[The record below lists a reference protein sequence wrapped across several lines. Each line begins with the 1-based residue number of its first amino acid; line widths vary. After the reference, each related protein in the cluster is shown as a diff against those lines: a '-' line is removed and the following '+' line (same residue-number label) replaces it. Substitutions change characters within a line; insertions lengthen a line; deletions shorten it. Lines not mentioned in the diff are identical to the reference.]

1 MAAPFESPRITS
13 GRRRLEE
20 LREKRKK
27 ASVTDALSRSR
38 STIII
43 NLTIEIASAV
53 TVLIGVTYLIRFFWL
68 KRFDIDPLIFRIST
82 ACLGVFVA
90 GWMVYIFLRIRRHLI
105 LLSQAGGNK

>member
-1 MAAPFESPRITS
+1 MAAPFESPKNIS

-27 ASVTDALSRSR
+27 ASVADTLSRSR
-38 STIII
+38 LTIII

-53 TVLIGVTYLIRFFWL
+53 TVLVGVTYLIRFFRL
-68 KRFDIDPLIFRIST
+68 KRLDIDPLLFRISA

-90 GWMVYIFLRIRRHLI
+90 GWMVYIFLRIRRHVI
-105 LLSQAGGNK
+105 LLSQAGGKK